1 MAEATQD
8 SVADDN
14 RLAAELS
21 RYATSQRAAPPRLWR
36 ARLGRQVLTGTAA
49 FYLLLVLVAPLAAIV
64 YELSS
69 MGIGSALASLLQ
81 PEALSAL
88 RMSLVLTALSVTINT
103 VVGTSLAIAI
113 VRHQFP
119 MRRVVNALADLP
131 LAVSPVMVG
140 LAFLLLFGRDGWF
153 GAALEQLDLKVVFA
167 FGGLLLGTLF
177 VALPYTVREVAYVL
191 EELGTSEEEA
201 AATLGASP
209 AQIFWRVTLPNI
221 RFALGYGVLMTLAR
235 SMGEFGAVLVLG
247 GSISGQTQ
255 TATTFI
261 HDAIEERAT
270 GSAYG
275 MAVLLALFS
284 IGLLLALEWA
294 KRRRK
299 L

>member
-1 MAEATQD
+1 
-8 SVADDN
+8 
-14 RLAAELS
+14 LELV
-21 RYATSQRAAPPRLWR
+21 Q
-36 ARLGRQVLTGTAA
+36 LGAGN
-49 FYLLLVLVAPLAAIV
+49 
-64 YELSS
+64 
-69 MGIGSALASLLQ
+69 ALASLLE
-81 PEALSAL
+81 PEALAAL
-88 RMSLVLTALSVTINT
+88 RMSVVLTLLSVVINS
-103 VVGTSLAIAI
+103 VVGVVLAISI
-113 VRHQFP
+113 VRHRFAL
-119 MRRVVNALADLP
+119 RGLVNALADLP

-140 LAFLLLFGRDGWF
+140 LSFLLLFGRDGWF
-153 GAALEQLDLKVVFA
+153 APALDRLDIKVVFA

-177 VALPYTVREVAYVL
+177 VALPYTVREIAYVL

-209 AQIFWRVTLPNI
+209 FQIFFRVTLPNI

-261 HDAIEERAT
+261 HDAMEERAT

-284 IGLLLALEWA
+284 VGLLLLLERA
-294 KRRRK
+294 KRHRK
-299 L
+299 VTR